1 MYNQRLDSM
10 IHRPCMYQHTCS
22 QKCDLERER
31 EREREREYPK
41 VREGSGSVG
50 GCGCCGGE
58 SMKVDKFWP
67 MLGCSRCACSATA
80 FSFSFIY
87 LS

>member
-31 EREREREYPK
+31 ERERESTQKLEK
-41 VREGSGSVG
+41 EAVASVA
-50 GCGCCGGE
+50 
-58 SMKVDKFWP
+58 VDVVV
-67 MLGCSRCACSATA
+67 GRA
-80 FSFSFIY
+80 
-87 LS
+87 

>member
-31 EREREREYPK
+31 ERERERESTQK
-41 VREGSGSVG
+41 LEKEAVASVA
-50 GCGCCGGE
+50 
-58 SMKVDKFWP
+58 VDVVV
-67 MLGCSRCACSATA
+67 GRA
-80 FSFSFIY
+80 
-87 LS
+87 